1 LRTTDV
7 MRFRNLPRNRIRRS
21 FISRWN
27 NWDAFSHNPLLTS
40 LRNQDCAPKW
50 RSSVVALKQL
60 SSLKKEISRPSKAQN
75 GILFCSPGVLAPL
88 ICWSSASTTGCLGK
102 VRQVDSKTLRAVPS
116 RYIMKIYKIKFH
128 GTASVESDSLQSA
141 DHS

>member
-1 LRTTDV
+1 
-7 MRFRNLPRNRIRRS
+7 M
-21 FISRWN
+21 
-27 NWDAFSHNPLLTS
+27 AFK
-40 LRNQDCAPKW
+40 RGGIEAAQQ
-50 RSSVVALKQL
+50 LKE
-60 SSLKKEISRPSKAQN
+60 KGSRPSKEQN

>member
-1 LRTTDV
+1 VFREIAFKRGGIEAAQQLEERDFATLKGAKRNSLLFAG
-7 MRFRNLPRNRIRRS
+7 RFSAINL
-21 FISRWN
+21 
-27 NWDAFSHNPLLTS
+27 LLGCVC
-40 LRNQDCAPKW
+40 R
-50 RSSVVALKQL
+50 
-60 SSLKKEISRPSKAQN
+60 
-75 GILFCSPGVLAPL
+75 G
-88 ICWSSASTTGCLGK
+88 GCLGK